1 VNELPP
7 SQDEPDD
14 ADEFYRHASSLDPSR
29 PSESV
34 RQAVLKH
41 AVQLAADRAAQ
52 QAPTRIHT
60 RRPASKQGWRRP
72 AIFGT
77 LAVAALAGLL
87 VAPRFLVEPPAAPTP
102 AVGPSLRQ
110 DVSAAAP
117 VEASTAAERLS
128 ADVLA
133 SAPPTALPPAP
144 ATAPRAPVARTAAPR
159 VSPGTAASPAMDR
172 ILAESGSL
180 TGGLPAIAAQN
191 SRAKAQNFAAPM
203 GPVAHP
209 TDPAAALRRAAEI
222 GDVPGLQT
230 LLDEQVDIEARDS
243 SGRTAL
249 MLATLRGQIKAV
261 DTLLAHGADPNTADA
276 QGNTPLQIS
285 LAGDEPAIA
294 AALQRAGAR

>member
-1 VNELPP
+1 VNEVPP
-7 SQDEPDD
+7 TQHEPDD

-34 RQAVLKH
+34 RQVVLEH
-41 AVQLAADRAAQ
+41 AAQLAAHRAAQ

-60 RRPASKQGWRRP
+60 RRPAAKQGWRRP

-77 LAVAALAGLL
+77 LAAAALAGVL

-102 AVGPSLRQ
+102 AVGPSLPQ
-110 DVSAAAP
+110 DASAVAP
-117 VEASTAAERLS
+117 VEATTAAGKPRV
-128 ADVLA
+128 DMLA
-133 SAPPTALPPAP
+133 SAPPTAPPPAP
-144 ATAPRAPVARTAAPR
+144 VTAPRAPVARTAAPTTHR
-159 VSPGTAASPAMDR
+159 Y
-172 ILAESGSL
+172 LAETGSL
-180 TGGLPAIAAQN
+180 TGAAPAIAAQN
-191 SRAKAQNFAAPM
+191 SLAKAQSSAAPM
-203 GPVAHP
+203 GAVAHP

-230 LLDEQVDIEARDS
+230 LLDEHIEIEARDS

-276 QGNTPLQIS
+276 QGNTPLQIA
-285 LAGDEPAIA
+285 LAGDESAIA

>member
-1 VNELPP
+1 VNEVPP
-7 SQDEPDD
+7 TQHEPDD
-14 ADEFYRHASSLDPSR
+14 GDEFYRHASSLDPSR

-41 AVQLAADRAAQ
+41 AAQLAAHRAAQ

-60 RRPASKQGWRRP
+60 RRPGAKQGWRRP

-77 LAVAALAGLL
+77 LAAAALAGVL
-87 VAPRFLVEPPAAPTP
+87 VAPRFLVEAPAGPR
-102 AVGPSLRQ
+102 PSLRQ
-110 DVSAAAP
+110 DVSAAPPA
-117 VEASTAAERLS
+117 EATTAAGRPRV
-128 ADVLA
+128 DMLA
-133 SAPPTALPPAP
+133 SAPRTSAPPA
-144 ATAPRAPVARTAAPR
+144 AVTAPRAPVARTAAP
-159 VSPGTAASPAMDR
+159 TTDR
-172 ILAESGSL
+172 DLAETGSL
-180 TGGLPAIAAQN
+180 TGAAPAIAAQN

-203 GPVAHP
+203 GAVAHP
-209 TDPAAALRRAAEI
+209 TDSAAALRRAAEI

-249 MLATLRGQIKAV
+249 MLATLRGRIKAV
-261 DTLLAHGADPNTADA
+261 NMLLAHGADPNTADA
-276 QGNTPLQIS
+276 QGNTPIQIA

>member
-7 SQDEPDD
+7 SRDEPDEV
-14 ADEFYRHASSLDPSR
+14 DEFYRHASSLDSSG

-41 AVQLAADRAAQ
+41 AAQLAAHRLAQ
-52 QAPTRIHT
+52 LAPTQIHT
-60 RRPASKQGWRRP
+60 RRRAAKQAWRRP

-77 LAVAALAGLL
+77 LAAAALAGLL
-87 VAPRFLVEPPAAPTP
+87 VAPRFLVEPPAAHTP
-102 AVGPSLRQ
+102 AVGPSPRQ
-110 DVSAAAP
+110 DVSAAAH
-117 VEASTAAERLS
+117 AQATTAAERPS
-128 ADVLA
+128 ADALA
-133 SAPPTALPPAP
+133 FAPPTALPPAP
-144 ATAPRAPVARTAAPR
+144 ATAGRAPVARTAAPR

-172 ILAESGSL
+172 ILAENGSL
-180 TGGLPAIAAQN
+180 TGGLPAIAVQN
-191 SRAKAQNFAAPM
+191 SLAKAQSSAAPM
-203 GPVAHP
+203 GGVAHP

-230 LLDEQVDIEARDS
+230 LLDEQIDIEARDS

-261 DTLLAHGADPNTADA
+261 DALLAHGADPNTADT
-276 QGNTPLQIS
+276 QGNTPLQIA

-294 AALQRAGAR
+294 TALQRAGAR